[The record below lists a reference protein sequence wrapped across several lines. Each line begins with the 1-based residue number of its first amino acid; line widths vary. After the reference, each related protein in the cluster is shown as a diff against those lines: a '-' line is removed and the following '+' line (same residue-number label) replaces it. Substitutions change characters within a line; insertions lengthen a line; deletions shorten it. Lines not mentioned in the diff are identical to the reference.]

1 MGQPYK
7 LHCSC
12 GTPTLSLVYP
22 FFTECGISQDSPDSD
37 KFLPC
42 YDYKSSSMPGALR
55 AKAIQAVVE
64 AVRKHDGHYVK
75 NKFDAEESGD
85 WSSVAEQ
92 GGAEVTVSFTL
103 YNNNVLFLRMGDW
116 KFALWQQCT
125 N

>member
-1 MGQPYK
+1 
-7 LHCSC
+7 
-12 GTPTLSLVYP
+12 
-22 FFTECGISQDSPDSD
+22 
-37 KFLPC
+37 
-42 YDYKSSSMPGALR
+42 MPGALR

-64 AVRKHDGHYVK
+64 AVRKHDGHYDMAQYVK

-85 WSSVAEQ
+85 WSCVAEQ
-92 GGAEVTVSFTL
+92 VGAEVTVSFTF